1 MINNSNNATEG
12 VFPKQNVYT
21 KTFKPYL
28 ISSIS
33 FIFGNYMV
41 YTQITLL
48 HHTGSFLNFF
58 FQNYLIFQNRV
69 LLIHNYRIHKAA
81 FNIIAVINNFIHE
94 TETRAKA
101 QYTLLE
107 Y

>member
-1 MINNSNNATEG
+1 M
-12 VFPKQNVYT
+12 
-21 KTFKPYL
+21 
-28 ISSIS
+28 S
-33 FIFGNYMV
+33 FIFRQLHGI
-41 YTQITLL
+41 YTNNFVASHWLI
-48 HHTGSFLNFF
+48 FNFF